1 LAIAI
6 LYIFDKKSQ
15 FSTMIKRAVFPGS
28 FDPITKGHENIIR
41 RAIPLFD
48 EIIVAV
54 GLNIEK
60 KGYFAIDDRIK
71 WIKDVFAD
79 CPSISV
85 VSYSGLT
92 VDFCRKVNASFI
104 LRGLRTSAD
113 FEFERTVG
121 QVNKK
126 LNPQLD
132 TLFLLTTP
140 EFTSINSS
148 IVRDVYKN
156 GGDVSIFIPEAVK
169 LPAIDTL

>member
-1 LAIAI
+1 
-6 LYIFDKKSQ
+6 
-15 FSTMIKRAVFPGS
+15 MIKRAVFPGS
-28 FDPITKGHENIIR
+28 FDPITRGHENIIR
-41 RAIPLFD
+41 RALPLFD

-60 KGYFAIDDRIK
+60 KGYFAVEDRLT
-71 WIKDVFAD
+71 WIKNVFAD
-79 CPSISV
+79 SSKIKV
-85 VSYSGLT
+85 ESYSGLT
-92 VDFCRKVNASFI
+92 VDYCREVKASFI

-126 LNPQLD
+126 LYPAIE
-132 TLFLLTTP
+132 TIFLLTMP

-156 GGDVSIFIPEAVK
+156 GGDVSLFIPDAVK
-169 LPAIDTL
+169 LPKI

>member
-1 LAIAI
+1 M
-6 LYIFDKKSQ
+6 
-15 FSTMIKRAVFPGS
+15 TKRAVFPGS
-28 FDPITKGHENIIR
+28 FDPITKGHENIIL

-60 KGYFAIDDRIK
+60 KGYFKVDDRIN

-79 CPSISV
+79 SPKIKV
-85 VSYSGLT
+85 ESYSGLT
-92 VDFCRKVNASFI
+92 VDFCRMVNATYI

-126 LNPQLD
+126 LHPD
-132 TLFLLTTP
+132 IETIFLLTTP
-140 EFTSINSS
+140 EYTSINSS

-156 GGDVSIFIPEAVK
+156 GGDVRLFIPDAVK
-169 LPAIDTL
+169 LPKL

>member
-1 LAIAI
+1 
-6 LYIFDKKSQ
+6 
-15 FSTMIKRAVFPGS
+15 MIKRAVFPGS
-28 FDPITKGHENIIR
+28 FDPITRGHENIIR
-41 RAIPLFD
+41 RALPLFD

-60 KGYFAIDDRIK
+60 KGYFQVEDRIN

-79 CPSISV
+79 NPKIRV
-85 VSYSGLT
+85 ESYSGLT
-92 VDFCRKVNASFI
+92 VDFCRLINSTYI

-126 LNPQLD
+126 LHPAIE
-132 TLFLLTTP
+132 TIFLLTTP

-156 GGDVSIFIPEAVK
+156 GGDVRIFIPDAVK
-169 LPAIDTL
+169 LPKL